1 MHRYPV
7 SSVRSNITS
16 LWRFILKSVS
26 LLIVLSFLAVS
37 CGGAPEPE
45 PAATAEPAAE
55 PAAAVP
61 AGTQEDPFIG
71 QGFVREIGD
80 DGVLTIEHGEIPGF
94 MAAMTMPY
102 SVADEA
108 LLESIAI
115 DDEIKFSIESLADG
129 YHIFAIEK
137 PDGEG
142 SEEEHGE
149 EGDADSES
157 DEGPTG

>member
-1 MHRYPV
+1 M
-7 SSVRSNITS
+7 
-16 LWRFILKSVS
+16 KSIS
-26 LLIVLSFLAVS
+26 LLIVLSFLVVS
-37 CGGAPEPE
+37 CGGAPEPG
-45 PAATAEPAAE
+45 PAATPEPAAE

-94 MAAMTMPY
+94 MAAMTMPFP
-102 SVADEA
+102 VADEA
-108 LLESIAI
+108 LLESVAV
-115 DDEIKFSIESLADG
+115 DDEIKFSIEIHADG

-149 EGDADSES
+149 EGEEHDDDADSE
-157 DEGPTG
+157 EGPTSS